1 MEELIIENI
10 HKTHNYKLLK
20 EVYFDI
26 LVPAFPDPEDH
37 MTWGK
42 MKKMAKK
49 SFEHP
54 EENEH
59 ILVSVS
65 KQTMPDGTEKPIS
78 FFVAIYYK
86 KRRTGLIS
94 YMGIRNDVKGISAS
108 NIQKQV
114 LIEMEKEASKHNQ
127 KLRVVLSLVDLPE
140 HANPKYITLPPTQ
153 RIMIMEKNGASYIPI
168 DFYYPIFKN
177 TFLSFFKPKI
187 NYKKDA
193 ALLGY
198 KLYGKLPTE
207 SPEALKDFLDDFYRS
222 YGIDPRKNAVVKQ
235 MKHEIDFIPHGI
247 NIKLSKRYRIK
258 EKEQKI
264 KKEFINCSNISSNK
278 IANNS

>member
-10 HKTHNYKLLK
+10 HETYNYKLLK

-26 LVPAFPDPEDH
+26 LVPCFPDPEDH
-37 MTWGK
+37 MTWK
-42 MKKMAKK
+42 EMKNMAKN
-49 SFEHP
+49 SFENP
-54 EENEH
+54 EQNEH
-59 ILVSVS
+59 ILISIS
-65 KQTMPDGTEKPIS
+65 KQTMPDRSIKPVS
-78 FFVAIYYK
+78 FFVGVYYEK
-86 KRRTGLIS
+86 SSTGLIS
-94 YMGIRNDVKGISAS
+94 YMGMRAGCKGLSAS
-108 NIQKQV
+108 NIQKKV
-114 LIEMEKEASKHNQ
+114 LMEMEKEALKYKQ
-127 KLRVVLSLVDLPE
+127 ELRAVLSLVDLPE
-140 HANPKYITLPPTQ
+140 HVNPKYVTLPPTQ

-187 NYKKDA
+187 KYKKDA

-207 SPEALKDFLDDFYRS
+207 LPEALKDFLDDFYRF

-247 NIKLSKRYRIK
+247 NIKLSKRYRLK
-258 EKEQKI
+258 EKE
-264 KKEFINCSNISSNK
+264 KKK
-278 IANNS
+278 KRVY